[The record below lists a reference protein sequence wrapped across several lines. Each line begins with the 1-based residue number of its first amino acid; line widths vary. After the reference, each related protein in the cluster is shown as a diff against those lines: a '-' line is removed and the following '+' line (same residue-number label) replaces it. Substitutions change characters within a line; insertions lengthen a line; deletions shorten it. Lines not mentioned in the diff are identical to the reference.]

1 MPSPDLELQ
10 GALLAR
16 LTAYADLSALV
27 AGRIYD
33 EPPGAARY
41 PYVTL
46 GESQFLNDDMTCR
59 RAWRA
64 YLTLHAWS
72 RKTGYPEVKQVA
84 SAVADALHLANLPM
98 AHFRVAIVTHS
109 QTRVFRDADGAT
121 SHAVITFDARVEEIP
136 A

>member
-1 MPSPDLELQ
+1 MSPDLELQ
-10 GALLAR
+10 GALVAQ
-16 LTAYADLSALV
+16 LTAFADLSALIDDRV
-27 AGRIYD
+27 YD
-33 EPPGAARY
+33 DPEDDAAY
-41 PYVTL
+41 PYVTI

-59 RAWRA
+59 RAWRV

-84 SAVADALHLANLPM
+84 SAVADALHLASLPM
-98 AHFRVAIVTHS
+98 AHFRVAIITHS